1 MSSKPAQPK
10 SKPKTK
16 ILPRPD
22 RAQSFKEALE
32 ATNKQFAETLARL
45 AK

>member
-1 MSSKPAQPK
+1 MSTKPT
-10 SKPKTK
+10 KPKK
-16 ILPRPD
+16 KLLPKPEK
-22 RAQSFKEALE
+22 AQSFKEALA